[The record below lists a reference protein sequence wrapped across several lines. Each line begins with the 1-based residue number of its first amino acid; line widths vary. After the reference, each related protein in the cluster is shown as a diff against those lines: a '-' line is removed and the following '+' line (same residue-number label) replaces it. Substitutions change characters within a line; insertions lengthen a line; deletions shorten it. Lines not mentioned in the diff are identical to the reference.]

1 MKEIIDKQLTIGD
14 WCFEVK
20 MVRAYKM
27 SNNTEP
33 YAAVATCNI
42 NGSSMYIDG
51 LLTQKNDE
59 FTKED
64 FMTFYQFS
72 QQLGL
77 EEFTYQR
84 YHNGESS
91 TKVVAVGQQNSRDSL
106 KENDNVISLTE
117 TRPSKKT

>member
-1 MKEIIDKQLTIGD
+1 MKETFDKQLTIGD

-20 MVRAYKM
+20 IVRAFKIT
-27 SNNTEP
+27 NNTEP

-64 FMTFYQFS
+64 FMAFHQFS

-84 YHNGESS
+84 YHNGVSS
-91 TKVVAVGQQNSRDSL
+91 TKVVAVGPQNSKGPL
-106 KENDNVISLTE
+106 KESDNVISLTE